1 MDLAAGLLDAA
12 ESDRLTGHAAGCD
25 SCAQLLR
32 EAVDVLHGEAPPA
45 EILTSVDARR
55 QQYLHGMTKRE
66 PASGLRWMYAAAAVL
81 VCALVGVLVWRNAR
95 MAPDPLPLLAKAYES
110 HRNVEL
116 RIPGAAHSPYRV
128 ERGQANNETP
138 VELLEAEALVQR
150 RLAGNRDDVDALA
163 AQGRAAILR
172 WQTALAIQSLES
184 AAARAGGGNKPEIWI
199 DLATAYFQRGEQN
212 QDKRDDEVAAEWL
225 SKAIAARPHDEVAL
239 FNRAIVKSRLGQ
251 KDSAAADLQTFL
263 QVSKDPAWRAEASQ
277 RLQELQPQPR

>member
-1 MDLAAGLLDAA
+1 MDLAAGLPDAA
-12 ESDRLTGHAAGCD
+12 ESDRLVGHAAGCD

-45 EILTSVDARR
+45 EVLTSVAARR
-55 QQYLHGMTKRE
+55 QQYLHDMTKRE
-66 PASGLRWMYAAAAVL
+66 PPSGLRWMYAAAAVL
-81 VCALVGVLVWRNAR
+81 VCALVGVLAWRNTR

-116 RIPGAAHSPYRV
+116 RIPGSAHSPYRV

-138 VELLEAEALVQR
+138 VELLEAEALIQR
-150 RLAGNRDDVDALA
+150 RLAGNRGDVDTLA

-172 WQTALAIQSLES
+172 WQAALAIQSLES
-184 AAARAGGGNKPEIWI
+184 AAARVGGGSRPEIWI

-212 QDKRDDEVAAEWL
+212 QDKRDDEIAAEWL
-225 SKAIAARPHDEVAL
+225 SKAIAARPQDEVAL

-277 RLQELQPQPR
+277 RLQELQPKPR